1 MEEMKNLNLYKMMKT
16 MKFMACAM
24 SAMMLAACGGAS
36 GSGEDAKDK
45 QLDTVKM
52 FVVDVATKV
61 SKNQKDSV
69 GTLYPDAAKADSL
82 ALTFVADSVKVA
94 EIDSVTFSADFG
106 GGKSLCVKKD
116 AQGKLTVE
124 QSKGLF
130 VYPEKDLD
138 FAKKTGMWTD
148 SLTDAQFAERMATKE
163 EFRNYLIKNFKVVN
177 PLVMTEKK
185 PIVHEGTCNMEYS
198 VKQKYVVTNKSDKP
212 VSGKDYKMAVR
223 WYDIPYDQKTTEY
236 APGKD
241 IAPGGSATYEWTSSY
256 YVVVDNVSLKYNSTN
271 KTQQFEDN
279 FEPKGDEYQKFLDS
293 KKK

>member
-1 MEEMKNLNLYKMMKT
+1 MKITALKT
-16 MKFMACAM
+16 FHVQPRWLFLKIETDE
-24 SAMMLAACGGAS
+24 GIVGW
-36 GSGEDAKDK
+36 GEPVIEGRA
-45 QLDTVKM
+45 DTVRTA
-52 FVVDVATKV
+52 V
-61 SKNQKDSV
+61 
-69 GTLYPDAAKADSL
+69 
-82 ALTFVADSVKVA
+82 
-94 EIDSVTFSADFG
+94 
-106 GGKSLCVKKD
+106 
-116 AQGKLTVE
+116 
-124 QSKGLF
+124 
-130 VYPEKDLD
+130 
-138 FAKKTGMWTD
+138 
-148 SLTDAQFAERMATKE
+148 E

-223 WYDIPYDQKTTEY
+223 WYDIPSDQKTTEY